1 MDGPKGIILKRGR
14 PWINNLFDIYP
25 LWSIEI
31 NQSLIDIG
39 IKDTSILK
47 YCIQYQPK
55 TRIIRIRIHNPATN
69 PGMASPLLR
78 QMYRITSSGW
88 AAKKQIGSGFS
99 RKKTELGPDVSQFWN
114 FLKSG
119 KKSDP
124 GQMGLR
130 VQDIGQKTWSVYE
143 INWQNKTK
151 NLLFKTYYSSII
163 FIIYLIQIGHCKD
176 WKKRL

>member
-1 MDGPKGIILKRGR
+1 M
-14 PWINNLFDIYP
+14 YP
-25 LWSIEI
+25 TFFKNWSI
-31 NQSLIDIG
+31 Q
-39 IKDTSILK
+39 
-47 YCIQYQPK
+47 
-55 TRIIRIRIHNPATN
+55 IHNPATN

-78 QMYRITSSGW
+78 QMYRITSSDW

-114 FLKSG
+114 FFKSG

-124 GQMGLR
+124 GQMGFR

-176 WKKRL
+176 WKKKIIKPNLFLVIPKRLIIIWQIGRELWLTLRSW